1 MAFFQTT
8 VGAIILLI
16 VGFVLLVK
24 GADFFVE
31 GASSV
36 AKRLK
41 IPALIIGLTIVALI
55 PVVFAG
61 VFGAYVSFGGTSIII
76 IVGVVLE
83 TIKQV
88 ESKMVVRHY
97 KGFLSE

>member
-41 IPALIIGLTIVALI
+41 IPALIRVTRPEGQKEASARQTTRPHWIL
-55 PVVFAG
+55 
-61 VFGAYVSFGGTSIII
+61 SIH
-76 IVGVVLE
+76 
-83 TIKQV
+83 TWKTQ
-88 ESKMVVRHY
+88 SYR
-97 KGFLSE
+97 LSQC